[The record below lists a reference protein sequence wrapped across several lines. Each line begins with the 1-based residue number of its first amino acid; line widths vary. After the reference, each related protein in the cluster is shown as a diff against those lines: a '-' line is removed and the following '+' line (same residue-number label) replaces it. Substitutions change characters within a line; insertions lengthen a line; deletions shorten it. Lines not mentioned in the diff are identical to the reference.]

1 MYGINFTSLSSTLHN
16 TMLRRKRE
24 REGERTRESEREVA
38 ERLRQRERQRERE
51 RERQSERQRDRER
64 GLPAGAGQYWALLKS
79 NIESEAFTTPL
90 QLCGVVLHSHEGD
103 PSSLHFYCEQIG

>member
-38 ERLRQRERQRERE
+38 ERLRQRESNRERE
-51 RERQSERQRDRER
+51 RERLRER

-103 PSSLHFYCEQIG
+103 PSSLHFYCVRIG

>member
-1 MYGINFTSLSSTLHN
+1 
-16 TMLRRKRE
+16 MLRRKRE
-24 REGERTRESEREVA
+24 RGGERTRESEREVA
-38 ERLRQRERQRERE
+38 ERLRQRERD